1 MYLINCRLHAP
12 FAGGVESES
21 DCVEIADGRI
31 VSVSERAPEGA
42 SDVFDCGG
50 GTLLPGLIDLHTHI
64 TVMSGVGVEAIG
76 DQMQVM
82 VEASEQAK
90 RYLRYGF
97 TTIRDCGS
105 IDRCANYVKKLI
117 SRGVFPGPDILACGE
132 ILMPSVEDPR
142 GSSAAMTRFCDGAE
156 EYRKAVRSERGMGA
170 DFIKIYASGSAFV
183 PTGVPKHPIMTY
195 DEIRTAVDTARANC
209 LYVAAHCHADSAI
222 RDCVRA
228 GVRTIEHAT
237 YLGDETIELLLET
250 PDCSLV
256 PTFAA
261 MFVSQTE
268 PKARAFWL
276 ARLTPML
283 ESCAAG
289 IEKAYKAGVKIG
301 FGTDSAPLSK
311 QYEQGVEFRYRK
323 ELCHMTNTDILLQAT
338 KYSAEIAGIADH
350 VGEIRPGLCAD
361 LILVN
366 GDPVEDLSVM
376 YAPPARVWKSGVM
389 FAE

>member
-21 DCVEIADGRI
+21 GCVEIAEGRI

-42 SDVFDCGG
+42 ADVFDCGG

-64 TVMSGVGVEAIG
+64 TVMSGVGMDAIG

-117 SRGVFPGPDILACGE
+117 SRGVFPGPDILSCGE

-142 GSSAAMTRFCDGAE
+142 GSSGAMTRFCDGAE
-156 EYRKAVRSERGMGA
+156 EYRKAVRSERGLGA

-268 PKARAFWL
+268 PEARAFWL

-289 IEKAYKAGVKIG
+289 IEKACKAGVKIG

-338 KYSAEIAGIADH
+338 KYSAEIAGIADR
-350 VGEIRPGLCAD
+350 VGEIRPGLRAD

>member
-21 DCVEIADGRI
+21 GCVEIAEGRI

-42 SDVFDCGG
+42 ADVFDCGG

-64 TVMSGVGVEAIG
+64 TVMSGVGMDAIG

-142 GSSAAMTRFCDGAE
+142 SSSSAMTRFCDGAE
-156 EYRKAVRSERGMGA
+156 EYRKAVRSERGLGA

-183 PTGVPKHPIMTY
+183 PTGAPKHPIMTY
-195 DEIRTAVDTARANC
+195 DEIQTAVDTASANC

-237 YLGDETIELLLET
+237 YLGDETIELLLKT

-268 PKARAFWL
+268 PEARAFWL

-289 IEKAYKAGVKIG
+289 IEKACKAGVKIG

-338 KYSAEIAGIADH
+338 KYSAEIAGIADR
-350 VGEIRPGLCAD
+350 VGAIRPGLRAD
-361 LILVN
+361 LLLVN